1 MNKDKEIWNE
11 TIKNIV
17 IAESG
22 YDGWLDKY
30 QLEKL
35 NNTDVI
41 LELGCGWG
49 DDTTYLFKM
58 PPKLICCD
66 FSEES
71 IKLMGERFPGIDL
84 KQFDLRE
91 LFPFTE
97 NFADVVV
104 ADLCLHYF
112 RDREMMHILNEIKR
126 VLKDDGRLLCRVNSD
141 KDINHGA
148 GEGQEIENG
157 LFLQGDSIKRFF
169 NQEMIFE
176 LFKPFKIQGLIEYE
190 SEKYPKKKVMWEFE
204 GRK

>member
-17 IAESG
+17 ITESG

-58 PPKLICCD
+58 PSKLICCD

-71 IKLMGERFPGIDL
+71 IKLMGE
-84 KQFDLRE
+84 
-91 LFPFTE
+91 
-97 NFADVVV
+97 V
-104 ADLCLHYF
+104 
-112 RDREMMHILNEIKR
+112 IKT
-126 VLKDDGRLLCRVNSD
+126 
-141 KDINHGA
+141 
-148 GEGQEIENG
+148 
-157 LFLQGDSIKRFF
+157 F
-169 NQEMIFE
+169 
-176 LFKPFKIQGLIEYE
+176 
-190 SEKYPKKKVMWEFE
+190 
-204 GRK
+204 